1 MGALPREAVA
11 VGSKGIE
18 QGVARI
24 QASAEDRFK
33 AAESIIRQARDDVK
47 MRMRE
52 GFILDPDE

>member
-1 MGALPREAVA
+1 
-11 VGSKGIE
+11 
-18 QGVARI
+18 VARI

-33 AAESIIRQARDDVK
+33 AAELIIRQARDDVK